1 MTQPDL
7 SKPYVHAAFADLV
20 TSRGVIPAIVV
31 EGDPFRYPLGDPE
44 WDGDP
49 STPRPYYWGST
60 VEECQAVC
68 DRLNAERGIDRTRS
82 LAIVASSLR
91 ASQVA
96 L

>member
-1 MTQPDL
+1 MSQPDL
-7 SKPYVHAAFADLV
+7 TKPYVHAAFADLA

-31 EGDPFRYPLGDPE
+31 EGDPHRYPLGDPE

-49 STPRPYYWGST
+49 RTPRPYYWGST

-68 DRLNAERGIDRTRS
+68 DRLNAERGIDPERT
-82 LAIVASSLR
+82 AKIVASSLR
-91 ASQVA
+91 ASRIV